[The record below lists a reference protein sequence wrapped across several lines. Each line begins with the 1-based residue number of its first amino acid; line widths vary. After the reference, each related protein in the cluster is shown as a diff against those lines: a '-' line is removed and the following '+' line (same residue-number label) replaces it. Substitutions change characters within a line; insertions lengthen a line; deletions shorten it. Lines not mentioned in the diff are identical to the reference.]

1 MTNLIDSRLRELEI
15 MDESVKFKHLPRS
28 KWPKDLI
35 KNKILLWQ
43 VPKSTGKLLHMLTEI
58 KQAKLIL
65 ELGTSGGYS
74 ALWMLRSTKAHIH
87 TIEFSDYRF
96 NIAKT
101 SFEKAGVTNRVTQ
114 YHGKIR
120 SVLKTWDKKLD
131 FVLIDADK
139 MSYLEYFQ
147 TLEKHLN
154 KGAIIVV
161 DNILDSLEKTQ
172 GLVDYVQSNNDFS
185 SEVLDLD
192 NGLLIAIK
200 K

>member
-1 MTNLIDSRLRELEI
+1 MTKLIDSRLRELEV

-35 KNKILLWQ
+35 KNKVLLWQ
-43 VPKSTGKLLHMLTEI
+43 VPKSTGKLLHILTKI
-58 KQAKLIL
+58 KQPDLIL

-74 ALWMLRSTKAHIH
+74 ALWMLRSSNAHIH

-96 NIAKT
+96 NIAKE
-101 SFEKAGVTNRVTQ
+101 SFEKAAVTDRVTQ
-114 YHGKIR
+114 HHGKIR
-120 SVLKTWDKKLD
+120 SVLETWDKKLD

-154 KGAIIVV
+154 KGAIVVV

-172 GLVDYVQSNNDFS
+172 SLVDYLKENNDFS
-185 SEVLDLD
+185 SEVLDMD
-192 NGLLIAIK
+192 NGLLIAVK
-200 K
+200 N